1 MKTLEAVVKTNKRK
15 DIIMASIGILVLSI
29 AIILIL
35 AVFLALTYTGWDKLI
50 DPNFYTSFPS
60 RHAEKAGIL
69 PTMVGTSLV
78 MLVTAFVGIPL
89 GVGAGIYLEEYAK
102 ENWVTDLI
110 EINVNNLAGVPSIIY
125 GLLALGLFVYGF
137 GFGETILSAG
147 LVLALLIL
155 PVIIVATREAFRSV
169 PKELKEAA
177 FALGANKWQTV
188 HGYLLPAAKPG
199 IITGVIV
206 GLARAI
212 GEAAPVI
219 TIGASTF
226 IAFLPNSPFQT
237 EAPFFNFDW
246 LSSPFAVMP
255 IQFYNWVTRP
265 QPEYMINAAALGVV
279 LMLMTVLMNALAIW
293 LRFKLRKIQTR

>member
-1 MKTLEAVVKTNKRK
+1 MKTLEEVVSSNKRK
-15 DIIMASIGILVLSI
+15 DIMMASVGILVLSI
-29 AIILIL
+29 AIILVLSVFITL
-35 AVFLALTYTGWDKLI
+35 AYTGWERLI

-60 RHAEKAGIL
+60 RHPEKAGIL
-69 PTMVGTSLV
+69 PAMVGTSLV
-78 MLVTAFVGIPL
+78 MLVTALFGIPL

-102 ENWVTDLI
+102 DNWVNELI

-169 PKELKEAA
+169 SKDLKEAA

-188 HGYLLPAAKPG
+188 HSYLLPAAKPG

-226 IAFLPNSPFQT
+226 IAFLPNSPFQS

-246 LSSPFAVMP
+246 LFSPFAVMP
-255 IQFYNWVTRP
+255 IQFYNWVSRP
-265 QPEYMINAAALGVV
+265 QPEYIINAAAIGVI
-279 LMLMTVLMNALAIW
+279 LMIMTVLMNALAIW
-293 LRFKLRKIQTR
+293 LRFKLRKAQTK

>member
-1 MKTLEAVVKTNKRK
+1 MKSLEQIVNSNKRK
-15 DIIMASIGILVLSI
+15 DILMASIGILVLSI
-29 AIILIL
+29 AIILVL
-35 AVFLALTYTGWDKLI
+35 AVFLALAYTGWEKLI
-50 DPNFYTSFPS
+50 DPSFYTSFPS

-69 PTMVGTSLV
+69 PAMVGTSLV
-78 MLVTAFVGIPL
+78 MVVTALVGIPL

-125 GLLALGLFVYGF
+125 GLLALGLFVYGL

-226 IAFLPNSPFQT
+226 IAFLPNSPFQS

-279 LMLMTVLMNALAIW
+279 LMVMTILMNALAIW